1 MSTIRPVRKFYEAVA
16 IQASGV
22 QTTTGTGSAV
32 KLPYEFKAVTF
43 ELDVTAAATAVGDTL
58 DVTIQTKVDQT
69 NWVDAVHFTQVLGN
83 GGAKRYLATLTTG
96 INQTM
101 YEVGTALTAGS
112 VRNVWGD
119 EWRVSWAIASSS
131 SPSFTFAVWAC
142 TQ

>member
-1 MSTIRPVRKFYEAVA
+1 MSTFRPVRKVYESVSL
-16 IQASGV
+16 QASAV
-22 QTTTGTGSAV
+22 QTATGQSAAA

-43 ELDVTAAATAVGDTL
+43 ELDLTAAATVVGDTL
-58 DVTIQTKVDQT
+58 DVTIQTKVDQS
-69 NWVDAVHFTQVLGN
+69 NWIDACHFTQAVGN

-119 EWRVSWAIASSS
+119 EWRVSWVIAGT
-131 SPSFTFAVWAC
+131 SPSFTFSVWAC